1 MGNPAWDEAAARILV
16 LRLSPF
22 RDVAGSSSHLLVFA
36 ECRRA
41 VPGAFV
47 DFGFFPDARDRSI
60 LGARKLSYF
69 YGLQSGRSPA
79 DFDLVM
85 VSNAFSLELL
95 NLSYLYSGSS
105 LPRRASE
112 RAAFEEGRAPIVI
125 LGGSN
130 AAAAGALL
138 FPGARSEETSDCLVD
153 GIFFGEGELAIG
165 ELASALTLPNAS
177 RAERLDS
184 ASSIEGFW
192 AARSGRAAARKVL
205 LPYPPRLSGYPV
217 LNSEGADTA
226 RLQISAGCPGF
237 CSFCLEG
244 WAFRPYRE
252 KPVEEIVEAARE
264 LKARTGASRLDVYS
278 YNFNAH
284 SGVFGLMLGLSRV
297 FRRVD
302 FMSQRLDILSES
314 PALAG
319 AELAADKRS
328 FTLGIEGISERM
340 RRYYRKGID
349 ASQIDAALDRLA
361 LPAARELKLFYI
373 VAGIED
379 DRDLAEF
386 AEFAARAARRR
397 LRDAPG
403 QRIIVS
409 AGYLARLP
417 FTPLQYAAL
426 CLDRDRL
433 ESIARRMEGACSASG
448 IEFRLASD
456 FEEYYADQL
465 ISLGGSALAPWLE
478 RTPEAGFLYD
488 GRLSRGAGASL
499 ELYAGGA
506 GLLDE
511 AFLGE
516 KGEDSAP
523 APRLHR
529 RKRSRPPEE
538 LSPRLFLRAPRG
550 PHVASEAPRRR
561 LGSQARAA
569 YGRQARLRLDPRGR
583 RAPPRPRGG
592 DRRVSFFL
600 DNARHLGGLA
610 RGRRLRVRRRGGPF
624 RQGRKA
630 RGNGRSVLGP
640 RLLPPSRP
648 RPSQDGQ
655 GRRGRGL
662 RTGRDLARLRE
673 PKRLGGSPCRPR
685 PRGGGGPQVLARR
698 GKDQLRRGAGGS
710 LEATETLGPRR
721 QKTYPRR
728 GPPRRAR
735 VEGRRSLR
743 GETRAGAQGPPRR
756 LARADGRA
764 PWPARPRSAFFDSR
778 LWRSRYRRLSA
789 SLAPKRAST
798 SEILAENRASRSPR
812 VAAAARSRR
821 VRARKSSS

>member
-1 MGNPAWDEAAARILV
+1 VPVLVDSELRLSLSATEAVIPAVAEDMGNPAWDEAAARILV

-22 RDVAGSSSHLLVFA
+22 GDVAGSSSHLLVFA

-69 YGLQSGRSPA
+69 YGLQSGRGPA

-112 RAAFEEGRAPIVI
+112 RAAFGEGRAPIVI

-138 FPGARSEETSDCLVD
+138 YPGARSEEASDCLVD
-153 GIFFGEGELAIG
+153 GIFFGEGEGAIG
-165 ELASALTLPNAS
+165 ELATALTLPGAP
-177 RAERLDS
+177 RAERLER
-184 ASSIEGFW
+184 ASSIGGFW
-192 AARSGRAAARKVL
+192 AALSGRAAARKIL

-252 KPVEEIVEAARE
+252 KPVDEIVEAARE
-264 LKARTGASRLDVYS
+264 LKSRTGASRLDVYS

-314 PALAG
+314 SALAG

-328 FTLGIEGISERM
+328 FTLGVEGISERM

-373 VAGIED
+373 IAGIED

-386 AEFAARAARRR
+386 ADFAARAAQRR
-397 LRDAPG
+397 LREAPG

-448 IEFRLASD
+448 IEFRLSSD

-465 ISLGGSALAPWLE
+465 ISLGGRALAPWLE
-478 RTPEAGFLYD
+478 KTPEAGLLYD

-499 ELYAGGA
+499 EQYAGAA

-516 KGEDSAP
+516 KGEDWRPPLAFIDGNGAALRKNYHLASSFALREGRIPLPKPPDADWARRLERLMAAKRDFGSALVAVELPRTLAWATAEYRSSWIMRAISAASPEGGASVFDAEEALFAKGTRLEGMADRFWGLAYYRLRGP
-523 APRLHR
+523 AP
-529 RKRSRPPEE
+529 
-538 LSPRLFLRAPRG
+538 PRM
-550 PHVASEAPRRR
+550 
-561 LGSQARAA
+561 ARAA
-569 YGRQARLRLDPRGR
+569 SAAGFAPVEALPACESVSVSAEVPAAHAREAEEALKSWLAAERI
-583 RAPPRPRGG
+583 
-592 DRRVSFFL
+592 SFIEEKVG
-600 DNARHLGGLA
+600 AS
-610 RGRRLRVRRRGGPF
+610 RRLRPSARDARKRILVEALLVGHESSAGGAFEARLELGP
-624 RQGRKA
+624 KA
-630 RGNGRSVLGP
+630 R
-640 RLLPPSRP
+640 
-648 RPSQDGQ
+648 
-655 GRRGRGL
+655 
-662 RTGRDLARLRE
+662 
-673 PKRLGGSPCRPR
+673 
-685 PRGGGGPQVLARR
+685 
-698 GKDQLRRGAGGS
+698 
-710 LEATETLGPRR
+710 LE
-721 QKTYPRR
+721 
-728 GPPRRAR
+728 
-735 VEGRRSLR
+735 
-743 GETRAGAQGPPRR
+743 
-756 LARADGRA
+756 D
-764 PWPARPRSAFFDSR
+764 
-778 LWRSRYRRLSA
+778 WRSRMGS
-789 SLAPKRAST
+789 
-798 SEILAENRASRSPR
+798 
-812 VAAAARSRR
+812 AAARSVSIRFLR
-821 VRARKSSS
+821 F